1 MGKMVLSAAIIDH
14 LWGLSVLKENP
25 TLIYFYFKGFSS
37 DKNNPSAAVTSF
49 LYQILVQNKN
59 NSMIESKV
67 SKIFNVT
74 NGASNPGFESLW
86 NYFCCGLVELLTV
99 TLVLDGLDECSD
111 SKNFVKKLRNVTK
124 NGRTRIVITSRREN
138 NFVKKFETCQSLEIT
153 PEHVQKDI
161 ETLVEYKITRSPR
174 LSNPIV
180 TDFIE
185 EKLLRSNFGMFLWVR
200 LVLKEL
206 KACMSVEQVQQ
217 RLAQLPTGLE
227 ATYLTVTQRLEK
239 TLTLSAVEVARKV
252 LAWAIGSARSISF
265 DELCTALSYQYK
277 LEGQTLLSED
287 STFPYSEKDIE
298 LMCGSLIVI
307 RNGQVQPAHYT
318 VKSYM
323 LELGKK
329 LKTCSVSDST
339 LVPSLH
345 ATSID
350 LAAVCVTFLAEK
362 SSLQSAKRDV
372 LDQSGK
378 SNDIFKNNT
387 FLSYSCIYWTYHAL
401 DCPIEWGNDLAH
413 WLTDQF
419 TSPAVTR

>member
-1 MGKMVLSAAIIDH
+1 MHDHESALTLQYAGTCGWILENDTYSQWSKASLAAAQPNLLLWINCGPGMRKTVLSAAIIDH
-14 LWGLSVLKENP
+14 LPGPRVLKENP

-49 LYQILVQNKN
+49 LYQIFGQNKN

-74 NGASNPGFESLW
+74 NGTSNPGFESLW
-86 NYFCCGLVELLTV
+86 NYLCGVLEEFLTV
-99 TLVLDGLDECSD
+99 TLVLDGLDECSN
-111 SKNFVKKLRNVTK
+111 SKNFVKKLRM
-124 NGRTRIVITSRREN
+124 NGRTRIVITSRREK
-138 NFVKKFETCQSLEIT
+138 NFVKEFETCQSLEIT

-180 TDFIE
+180 TDIIE
-185 EKLLRSNFGMFLWVR
+185 EKLLRSNFGMFLRVR

-206 KACMSVEQVQQ
+206 KACMSVDQVQQ
-217 RLAQLPTGLE
+217 ILTQLPTGLE

-239 TLTLSAVEVARKV
+239 TLTRSAAEVARKV

-265 DELCTALSYQYK
+265 DELCMALSYQYK
-277 LEGQTLLSED
+277 LEGHTLLGED

-318 VKSYM
+318 V
-323 LELGKK
+323 
-329 LKTCSVSDST
+329 
-339 LVPSLH
+339 
-345 ATSID
+345 
-350 LAAVCVTFLAEK
+350 
-362 SSLQSAKRDV
+362 
-372 LDQSGK
+372 
-378 SNDIFKNNT
+378 
-387 FLSYSCIYWTYHAL
+387 
-401 DCPIEWGNDLAH
+401 
-413 WLTDQF
+413 
-419 TSPAVTR
+419 